1 MPAKRYIMALDAGTT
16 SVRCIL
22 FDSSGRIASVAQREF
37 TQYFPQDGWVEQ
49 DAEEIWLTQLAV
61 AREAMEKLNCGS
73 EDIAALGITNQRETV
88 VVWNRQTGEP
98 LCRAIVWQCRRTA
111 EYCDRLR
118 ADGLEGFIRE
128 RTGLV
133 IDPYFSGTKL
143 RWILENVPGAREL
156 AERGELLFGT
166 VDSWLIWKLSGG
178 RLHITDYS
186 NASRTM
192 LYNIHTL
199 RWDGDMLKLLGI
211 PEAMLPEVRAS
222 SECYGYTEPSL
233 FGGEIPICAAAGDQQ
248 SALFGQA
255 CFNAGDV
262 KTTYGTGGFLLM
274 NTGTTAAGSDNGLL
288 TTIAWGEGGKVEYAL
303 EGSVFV
309 AGAAIKWLRD
319 EVRLIGSARECD
331 VVSESVEDSGG
342 VYLVPAFVGLGAPYW
357 DPYARGVLTGLT
369 RSSGRAQIVR
379 ATLDSLA
386 YQTGDV
392 ISAMIESSGVTP
404 SVIKADGGASVSD
417 ILLSFQADICRIPV
431 ERPVCV
437 ETSALGAAYLAG
449 LACGFWSGR
458 DDIVKNRGVDR
469 VFVPQ
474 MPEERREK
482 LLSGWHKAVKRSL
495 GWANE

>member
-1 MPAKRYIMALDAGTT
+1 MSAGKYIMALDAGTT

-22 FDSSGRIASVAQREF
+22 FDSAGRIVSVAQKEF
-37 TQYFPQDGWVEQ
+37 TQYFPKDGWVEQ
-49 DAEEIWLTQLAV
+49 DAEEIWHTQLMTM
-61 AREAMEKLNCGS
+61 REAMAKLGCESG
-73 EDIAALGITNQRETV
+73 DISAIGITNQRETV
-88 VVWNRQTGEP
+88 VVWDKLTGAP
-98 LCRAIVWQCRRTA
+98 VCRAIVWQCRRTA
-111 EYCDRLR
+111 GLCDRLK
-118 ADGLEGFIRE
+118 ADGLDDFIRE

-143 RWILENVPGAREL
+143 RWILENVPDARTR
-156 AERGELLFGT
+156 AEKGELLFGT
-166 VDSWLIWKLSGG
+166 VDSWLIWRLSGG

-199 RWDGDMLKLLGI
+199 RWDEDMLRLLEI
-211 PEAMLPEVRAS
+211 PEAMLPEVHAS
-222 SECYGYTEPSL
+222 SECYGYTDPAL
-233 FGGEIPICAAAGDQQ
+233 LGGAIPICAAAGDQQ
-248 SALFGQA
+248 AALFGQA
-255 CFNAGDV
+255 CFNVGDV

-274 NTGTTAAGSDNGLL
+274 NTGETPARSDTGLL
-288 TTIAWGEGGKVEYAL
+288 TTIAWGEGGRVEYAL

-331 VVSESVEDSGG
+331 VISESVEDSGG

-357 DPYARGVLTGLT
+357 DPYARGILVGLT
-369 RSSGRAQIVR
+369 RGSGRTQIVR

-386 YQTGDV
+386 YQTEDV
-392 ISAMIESSGVTP
+392 ISAMIASSGATP
-404 SVIKADGGASVSD
+404 EVIKADGGASVSD
-417 ILLSFQADICRIPV
+417 VLLRFQADISRIPV

-449 LACGFWSGR
+449 LAGGFWSGR
-458 DDIVKNRGVDR
+458 GDIVKNRGVDR
-469 VFVPQ
+469 SFVPE

-482 LLSGWHKAVKRSL
+482 LLSGWRKAVKRSL

>member
-1 MPAKRYIMALDAGTT
+1 MSTQKYIMAFDAGTT

-22 FDSSGRIASVAQREF
+22 FDRHGRASSVAQREF
-37 TQYFPQDGWVEQ
+37 SQYFPQDGWVEQ
-49 DAEEIWLTQLAV
+49 DAEEIWEAQLAV
-61 AREAMEKLNCGS
+61 AREAMEKLGCESG
-73 EDIAALGITNQRETV
+73 DISAVGIANQRETAI
-88 VVWNRQTGEP
+88 VWDRLTGEP
-98 LCRAIVWQCRRTA
+98 VCRAIVWQCRRTA
-111 EYCDRLR
+111 EYCDSLR
-118 ADGLEGFIRE
+118 EAGLEGFIHE

-143 RWILENVPGAREL
+143 RWILENIPGARER

-166 VDSWLIWKLSGG
+166 VDSWLVWKLSGG
-178 RLHITDYS
+178 KLHVTDYS

-199 RWDGDMLKLLGI
+199 RWDGDMLRLLGI
-211 PEAMLPEVRAS
+211 PEQMLPEVRAS
-222 SECYGYTEPSL
+222 SECYGYTDPEL
-233 FGGEIPICAAAGDQQ
+233 LGGAIPLCAAAGDQQ
-248 SALFGQA
+248 AALFGQA

-274 NTGTTAAGSDNGLL
+274 NTGETAVTSDNGLL
-288 TTIAWGEGGKVEYAL
+288 TTIAWGESGKVEYAL

-319 EVRLIGSARECD
+319 EVGLIGSARECD
-331 VVSESVEDSGG
+331 VISETVEDSGG

-357 DPYARGVLTGLT
+357 DPYARGVLAGLT

-386 YQTGDV
+386 YQTADV
-392 ISAMIESSGVTP
+392 ISAMIGSSGVTP
-404 SVIKADGGASVSD
+404 AVIKADGGASVSD
-417 ILLSFQADICRIPV
+417 VLMQFQADIGRIPV

-458 DDIVKNRGVDR
+458 EDIVENRGVDR
-469 VFVPQ
+469 IFT
-474 MPEERREK
+474 PEMSAERRER
-482 LLSGWHKAVKRSL
+482 LLDGWRKAVRRSL

>member
-1 MPAKRYIMALDAGTT
+1 M
-16 SVRCIL
+16 CI
-22 FDSSGRIASVAQREF
+22 R
-37 TQYFPQDGWVEQ
+37 
-49 DAEEIWLTQLAV
+49 
-61 AREAMEKLNCGS
+61 
-73 EDIAALGITNQRETV
+73 
-88 VVWNRQTGEP
+88 
-98 LCRAIVWQCRRTA
+98 
-111 EYCDRLR
+111 DR
-118 ADGLEGFIRE
+118 
-128 RTGLV
+128 
-133 IDPYFSGTKL
+133 
-143 RWILENVPGAREL
+143 
-156 AERGELLFGT
+156 
-166 VDSWLIWKLSGG
+166 
-178 RLHITDYS
+178 
-186 NASRTM
+186 
-192 LYNIHTL
+192 
-199 RWDGDMLKLLGI
+199 
-211 PEAMLPEVRAS
+211 
-222 SECYGYTEPSL
+222 
-233 FGGEIPICAAAGDQQ
+233 IPICAAAGDQQ

-255 CFNAGDV
+255 CFNEGDV

-331 VVSESVEDSGG
+331 VISESVEDSGG

-392 ISAMIESSGVTP
+392 ILAMIESSGVTP

-437 ETSALGAAYLAG
+437 ETSALGAAYLCLLYTSDA
-449 LACGFWSGR
+449 A
-458 DDIVKNRGVDR
+458 DD
-469 VFVPQ
+469 
-474 MPEERREK
+474 
-482 LLSGWHKAVKRSL
+482 
-495 GWANE
+495 

>member
-1 MPAKRYIMALDAGTT
+1 M
-16 SVRCIL
+16 
-22 FDSSGRIASVAQREF
+22 
-37 TQYFPQDGWVEQ
+37 
-49 DAEEIWLTQLAV
+49 
-61 AREAMEKLNCGS
+61 
-73 EDIAALGITNQRETV
+73 
-88 VVWNRQTGEP
+88 
-98 LCRAIVWQCRRTA
+98 
-111 EYCDRLR
+111 
-118 ADGLEGFIRE
+118 
-128 RTGLV
+128 
-133 IDPYFSGTKL
+133 
-143 RWILENVPGAREL
+143 
-156 AERGELLFGT
+156 
-166 VDSWLIWKLSGG
+166 
-178 RLHITDYS
+178 
-186 NASRTM
+186 
-192 LYNIHTL
+192 
-199 RWDGDMLKLLGI
+199 
-211 PEAMLPEVRAS
+211 
-222 SECYGYTEPSL
+222 
-233 FGGEIPICAAAGDQQ
+233 
-248 SALFGQA
+248 
-255 CFNAGDV
+255 
-262 KTTYGTGGFLLM
+262 
-274 NTGTTAAGSDNGLL
+274 
-288 TTIAWGEGGKVEYAL
+288 
-303 EGSVFV
+303 FV
-309 AGAAIKWLRD
+309 AGAAIKRLRD

-357 DPYARGVLTGLT
+357 DPYARGVITGLT

-437 ETSALGAAYLAG
+437 ETSALGAAYMAG